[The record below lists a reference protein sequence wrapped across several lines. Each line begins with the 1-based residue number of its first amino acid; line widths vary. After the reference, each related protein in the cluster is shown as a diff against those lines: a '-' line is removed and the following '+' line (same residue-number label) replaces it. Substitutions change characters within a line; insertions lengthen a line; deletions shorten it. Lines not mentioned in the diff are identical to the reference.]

1 MIMVSL
7 SLASIHNIIGS
18 LYAIEQPSTM
28 QGINEEECNK
38 IFNCKIIAENV
49 FKYPDGI
56 NPFDKNEELA
66 ETVMN
71 NANDTEKIERQ
82 SCQKL
87 MDADIEN
94 TKEQQTDKQT
104 PKFLICLP

>member
-1 MIMVSL
+1 MIMISL
-7 SLASIHNIIGS
+7 SLASIHTIGR

-49 FKYPDGI
+49 FKYPDDI
-56 NPFDKNEELA
+56 NPFDKNKELA

-71 NANDTEKIERQ
+71 NANDTEKIEGQ
-82 SCQKL
+82 SCKKL
-87 MDADIEN
+87 MDVDIES